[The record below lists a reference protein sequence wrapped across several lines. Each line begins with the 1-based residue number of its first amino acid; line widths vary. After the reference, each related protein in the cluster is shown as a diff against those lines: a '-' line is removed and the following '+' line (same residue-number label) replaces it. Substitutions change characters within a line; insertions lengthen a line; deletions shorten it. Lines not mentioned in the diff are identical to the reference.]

1 MSGKVFKSCLV
12 GGLMAMTSLSPGA
25 SFASCVEFAKEADA
39 IEGAIPK
46 FDDNGK
52 LRAIV
57 MYADASFLAPKRS
70 LISKARRKA
79 ELKAKRAF
87 SEWMK
92 ESFKSETLA
101 ADMMEQE
108 EVTDQDGNTQGKVS
122 ELETQINIMRSN
134 TSAVL
139 SGLVKLDECVDTKQK
154 FLIVQLGWKA
164 SLSEAAADTKQKIN
178 SEVKRGDQGSASNAT
193 SSGRT
198 SKITP
203 SKGYRKKSTLKD
215 GF

>member
-1 MSGKVFKSCLV
+1 
-12 GGLMAMTSLSPGA
+12 MAMTSLSPVI
-25 SFASCVEFAKEADA
+25 SFASCVEFEKEAEA
-39 IEGAIPK
+39 IEGPVPH
-46 FDDNGK
+46 FDANGK

-154 FLIVQLGWKA
+154 FLMVELGWKP
-164 SLSEAAADTKQKIN
+164 SLSEAAADTKQKID
-178 SEVKRGDQGSASNAT
+178 SEVRRGDKGSTSKAT
-193 SSGRT
+193 VSGKT

-215 GF
+215 DF

>member
-1 MSGKVFKSCLV
+1 
-12 GGLMAMTSLSPGA
+12 MAMTSLSPVV
-25 SFASCVEFAKEADA
+25 SFASCVEFEKEAEA

-46 FDDNGK
+46 FDANGK

-70 LISKARRKA
+70 LISNARRKA

-92 ESFKSETLA
+92 ESFMSETLA

-108 EVTDQDGNTQGKVS
+108 EVTDQDGNTQGKVR

-154 FLIVQLGWKA
+154 FLMVELGWKP
-164 SLSEAAADTKQKIN
+164 SLSKAAADTKQKID
-178 SEVKRGDQGSASNAT
+178 SEVRRGDKGSTSNAT
-193 SSGRT
+193 VSGRT

>member
-1 MSGKVFKSCLV
+1 
-12 GGLMAMTSLSPGA
+12 
-25 SFASCVEFAKEADA
+25 
-39 IEGAIPK
+39 
-46 FDDNGK
+46 
-52 LRAIV
+52 
-57 MYADASFLAPKRS
+57 
-70 LISKARRKA
+70 
-79 ELKAKRAF
+79 
-87 SEWMK
+87 
-92 ESFKSETLA
+92 
-101 ADMMEQE
+101 
-108 EVTDQDGNTQGKVS
+108 
-122 ELETQINIMRSN
+122 MRSN

-178 SEVKRGDQGSASNAT
+178 SEVKRGDQGSASSAT